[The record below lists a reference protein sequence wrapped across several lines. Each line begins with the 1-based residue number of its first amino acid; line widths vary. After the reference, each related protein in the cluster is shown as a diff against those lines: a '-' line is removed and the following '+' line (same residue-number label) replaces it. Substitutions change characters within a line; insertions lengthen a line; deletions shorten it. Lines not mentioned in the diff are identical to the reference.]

1 MATMRTGFGSG
12 GDRMVWFGNTGYT
25 ITGLTIELSRDRETG
40 DTVELTYEIPEDLA
54 MSSVPEMDSGIDVL
68 SSVTLSKAVIS
79 PGVAGMASVK
89 LTYSKPVVEAEE
101 EEDDDDTDGEDGSGE
116 EDSDDGGNDE
126 EGSWTIG
133 GNKFTTSFDVTV
145 VDQPILTHPKM
156 ASISGGQLEY
166 LKAFM
171 DGARLWE
178 LVPEVDGSG
187 KPKLDS
193 DGLPVMK
200 QLGKLL
206 KTGSKAFDL
215 INKGVTSYKD
225 IMATYTVRQTS
236 RSDKSDID
244 SVGTIGNP
252 PKAPKFKDR
261 TWLQVSSN
269 CSMNDDGKTY
279 TIENTWLLSGLGG
292 WDKDLYGA

>member
-1 MATMRTGFGSG
+1 
-12 GDRMVWFGNTGYT
+12 MVWFGHTGYT
-25 ITGLTIELSRDRETG
+25 ITALTIELSRDRETG
-40 DTVELTYEIPEDLA
+40 DTVELTYEIPEGEALR
-54 MSSVPEMDSGIDVL
+54 SVPEMDSGIDVL
-68 SSVTLSKAVIS
+68 SSVALSKAVIT
-79 PGVAGMASVK
+79 PGVAGVASVK
-89 LTYSKPVVEAEE
+89 LTYTKPKVEEE
-101 EEDDDDTDGEDGSGE
+101 EEDSEGGENGSEEGEGSGEDGEG
-116 EDSDDGGNDE
+116 E
-126 EGSWTIG
+126 EGSSPARTVS
-133 GNKFTTSFDVTV
+133 FTTSFDVTV

-178 LVPEVDGSG
+178 LVPEVDNAG

-206 KTGSKAFDL
+206 NTGSKAFDL
-215 INKGVTSYKD
+215 INKGVTAYKD

-236 RSDKSDID
+236 RTDKSDIS
-244 SVGTIGNP
+244 SVGTINDP
-252 PKAPKFKDR
+252 PKAPKFPNR

>member
-1 MATMRTGFGSG
+1 MATLRTGFGSG
-12 GDRMVWFGNTGYT
+12 GDRLVWFGNTGYI
-25 ITGLTIELSRDRETG
+25 ITALTIELSRDRETG
-40 DTVELTYEIPEDLA
+40 DTVELTYEVPEASA

-68 SSVTLSKAVIS
+68 SSVSLSKAVIT
-79 PGVAGMASVK
+79 PGVAGVASVK
-89 LTYSKPVVEAEE
+89 LTYTKPKVEGEE
-101 EEDDDDTDGEDGSGE
+101 SEEDDDLDGSGE
-116 EDSDDGGNDE
+116 EEEGSDEGGGE
-126 EGSWTIG
+126 EGSWSMG
-133 GNKFTTSFDVTV
+133 GGSFTTSFDVTV

-206 KTGSKAFDL
+206 RTGSKAFDL

-236 RSDKSDID
+236 RSDKSDIE
-244 SVGTIGNP
+244 SVGKINNP
-252 PKAPKFKDR
+252 PKAPKFPNR

-292 WDKDLYGA
+292 WDKDLYGS

>member
-1 MATMRTGFGSG
+1 
-12 GDRMVWFGNTGYT
+12 MVWFGHTGYT
-25 ITGLTIELSRDRETG
+25 ITALTIELSRDRETG
-40 DTVELTYEIPEDLA
+40 DTVELTYEIPEGDALR
-54 MSSVPEMDSGIDVL
+54 SVPEMDSGIDVL
-68 SSVTLSKAVIS
+68 SSVALSKAVIT
-79 PGVAGMASVK
+79 PGVAGVASVK
-89 LTYSKPVVEAEE
+89 LTYTKPKVEEE
-101 EEDDDDTDGEDGSGE
+101 EEDSEGGENGSEEGEGSGEDGEG
-116 EDSDDGGNDE
+116 E
-126 EGSWTIG
+126 EGSSPARAVS
-133 GNKFTTSFDVTV
+133 FTTSFDVTV

-178 LVPEVDGSG
+178 LVPEVDNAG

-206 KTGSKAFDL
+206 NTGSKAFDL
-215 INKGVTSYKD
+215 INKGVTAYKD

-236 RSDKSDID
+236 RTDKSDIS
-244 SVGTIGNP
+244 SVGTINDP
-252 PKAPKFKDR
+252 PKAPKFPNR
-261 TWLQVSSN
+261 SWLQVSSN

>member
-1 MATMRTGFGSG
+1 
-12 GDRMVWFGNTGYT
+12 MVWFGHTGYT
-25 ITGLTIELSRDRETG
+25 ITALTIELSRDRETG
-40 DTVELTYEIPEDLA
+40 DTVELTYEIPEGDALR
-54 MSSVPEMDSGIDVL
+54 SVPEMDSGIDVL
-68 SSVTLSKAVIS
+68 SSVALSKAVIT
-79 PGVAGMASVK
+79 PGVAGVASVK
-89 LTYSKPVVEAEE
+89 LTYTKPKVEE
-101 EEDDDDTDGEDGSGE
+101 EEDDSEGGENGSEEGEGSGEDGEG
-116 EDSDDGGNDE
+116 E
-126 EGSWTIG
+126 EGSSPARTVS
-133 GNKFTTSFDVTV
+133 FTTSFDVTV

-178 LVPEVDGSG
+178 LVPEVDNSG

-206 KTGSKAFDL
+206 NTGSKAFDL
-215 INKGVTSYKD
+215 INKGVTAYKD

-236 RSDKSDID
+236 RTDKSDIS
-244 SVGTIGNP
+244 SVGTINDP
-252 PKAPKFKDR
+252 PKAPKFPNR
-261 TWLQVSSN
+261 SWLQVSSN

>member
-1 MATMRTGFGSG
+1 
-12 GDRMVWFGNTGYT
+12 MVWFGHTGYT
-25 ITGLTIELSRDRETG
+25 ITALTIELSRDRETG
-40 DTVELTYEIPEDLA
+40 DTVELTYEIPEGDALR
-54 MSSVPEMDSGIDVL
+54 SVPEMDSGIDVL
-68 SSVTLSKAVIS
+68 SSVALSKAVIT
-79 PGVAGMASVK
+79 PGVAGVASVK
-89 LTYSKPVVEAEE
+89 LTYTKPKVEEE
-101 EEDDDDTDGEDGSGE
+101 EEDSEGGENGSEEGEGSGE
-116 EDSDDGGNDE
+116 GGEGE
-126 EGSWTIG
+126 EGSSPARTVS
-133 GNKFTTSFDVTV
+133 FTTSFDVTV

-178 LVPEVDGSG
+178 LVPEVDNAG

-206 KTGSKAFDL
+206 NTGSKAFDL
-215 INKGVTSYKD
+215 INKGVTAYKD

-236 RSDKSDID
+236 RTDKSDIS
-244 SVGTIGNP
+244 SVGTINDP
-252 PKAPKFKDR
+252 PKAPKFPNR
-261 TWLQVSSN
+261 SWLQVSSN

>member
-1 MATMRTGFGSG
+1 
-12 GDRMVWFGNTGYT
+12 
-25 ITGLTIELSRDRETG
+25 
-40 DTVELTYEIPEDLA
+40 
-54 MSSVPEMDSGIDVL
+54 
-68 SSVTLSKAVIS
+68 
-79 PGVAGMASVK
+79 
-89 LTYSKPVVEAEE
+89 
-101 EEDDDDTDGEDGSGE
+101 
-116 EDSDDGGNDE
+116 
-126 EGSWTIG
+126 
-133 GNKFTTSFDVTV
+133 
-145 VDQPILTHPKM
+145 M

-178 LVPEVDGSG
+178 LVPEVDNAG

-206 KTGSKAFDL
+206 NTGSKAFDL
-215 INKGVTSYKD
+215 INKGVTAYKD

-236 RSDKSDID
+236 RTDKSDIS
-244 SVGTIGNP
+244 SVGTINDP
-252 PKAPKFKDR
+252 PKAPKFPNR
-261 TWLQVSSN
+261 SWLQVSSN

>member
-1 MATMRTGFGSG
+1 
-12 GDRMVWFGNTGYT
+12 MVWFGNTGYT
-25 ITGLTIELSRDRETG
+25 ITALTIELSRDRETG
-40 DTVELTYEIPEDLA
+40 DTVELTYEVPEEVA

-68 SSVTLSKAVIS
+68 DSVALSKAVVT
-79 PGVAGMASVK
+79 PGVAGVASVK
-89 LTYSKPVVEAEE
+89 LTYSKPTVEDEE
-101 EEDDDDTDGEDGSGE
+101 ESGSDSGNGSDEGLSGSDDGEGEDGSW
-116 EDSDDGGNDE
+116 SL
-126 EGSWTIG
+126 G

-178 LVPEVDGSG
+178 LVPEVDGAG

-225 IMATYTVRQTS
+225 IMATYTVRMTA
-236 RSDKSDID
+236 RSDKSDIN
-244 SVGTIGNP
+244 SVGKINNP
-252 PKAPKFKDR
+252 PKAPKFPNR

-292 WDKDLYGA
+292 WDKDLYGS

>member
-68 SSVTLSKAVIS
+68 ASVTLSKAVIT

-89 LTYSKPVVEAEE
+89 LTYSKPVVEKEE
-101 EEDDDDTDGEDGSGE
+101 EEDDDMDGEDGSGE

-156 ASISGGQLEY
+156 ASISGG
-166 LKAFM
+166 
-171 DGARLWE
+171 
-178 LVPEVDGSG
+178 
-187 KPKLDS
+187 
-193 DGLPVMK
+193 
-200 QLGKLL
+200 
-206 KTGSKAFDL
+206 
-215 INKGVTSYKD
+215 
-225 IMATYTVRQTS
+225 
-236 RSDKSDID
+236 
-244 SVGTIGNP
+244 
-252 PKAPKFKDR
+252 
-261 TWLQVSSN
+261 
-269 CSMNDDGKTY
+269 
-279 TIENTWLLSGLGG
+279 
-292 WDKDLYGA
+292 

>member
-1 MATMRTGFGSG
+1 
-12 GDRMVWFGNTGYT
+12 MVWFGHTGYT
-25 ITGLTIELSRDRETG
+25 ITALTIELSRDRETG
-40 DTVELTYEIPEDLA
+40 DTVELTYEIPEGDALR
-54 MSSVPEMDSGIDVL
+54 SVPEMDSGIDVL
-68 SSVTLSKAVIS
+68 SSVALSKAVIT
-79 PGVAGMASVK
+79 PGVAGVASVK
-89 LTYSKPVVEAEE
+89 LTYTKPKVEEE
-101 EEDDDDTDGEDGSGE
+101 EEDSEGGENGSEEGEGSGEDGEG
-116 EDSDDGGNDE
+116 E
-126 EGSWTIG
+126 EGSSPARTVS
-133 GNKFTTSFDVTV
+133 FTTSFDVTV

-178 LVPEVDGSG
+178 LVPEVDNAG

-206 KTGSKAFDL
+206 NTGSKAFDL
-215 INKGVTSYKD
+215 INKGVTAYKD

-236 RSDKSDID
+236 RTDKSDIS
-244 SVGTIGNP
+244 SVGTINDP
-252 PKAPKFKDR
+252 PKAPKFPNR

-292 WDKDLYGA
+292 WDKDLYGS

>member
-1 MATMRTGFGSG
+1 MATLHTGFGRN

-40 DTVELTYEIPEDLA
+40 DTVELTYEVPEDVA
-54 MSSVPEMDSGIDVL
+54 MSSIPEMDSSIDVL
-68 SSVTLSKAVIS
+68 SSVALSKAVVT

-89 LTYSKPVVEAEE
+89 LTYSKPVVEEE
-101 EEDDDDTDGEDGSGE
+101 EEDDDDNTGG
-116 EDSDDGGNDE
+116 SDDGMSGSDEEDNEE
-126 EGSWTIG
+126 EGSWTLG
-133 GNKFTTSFDVTV
+133 GNKFATSFDVTV

-215 INKGVTSYKD
+215 INKGVTAYKD
-225 IMATYTVRQTS
+225 IMATYTVRMTS
-236 RSDKSDID
+236 RTDKSDIS
-244 SVGTIGNP
+244 SVGKINNP
-252 PKAPKFKDR
+252 PKAPKFPNR

-292 WDKDLYGA
+292 WDKDLYGS

>member
-1 MATMRTGFGSG
+1 MATLHTGFGRN

-40 DTVELTYEIPEDLA
+40 DTVELTYEVPEDIA
-54 MSSVPEMDSGIDVL
+54 MSSIPEMDSSVDVL
-68 SSVTLSKAVIS
+68 SSVALSKAVVT

-89 LTYSKPVVEAEE
+89 LTYSKPVVEDE
-101 EEDDDDTDGEDGSGE
+101 EEDDDDNTGG
-116 EDSDDGGNDE
+116 SDDGMSGSDEEDNEE
-126 EGSWTIG
+126 EGSWTLG

-215 INKGVTSYKD
+215 INKGVTAYKD
-225 IMATYTVRQTS
+225 IMATYTVRMTS
-236 RSDKSDID
+236 RTDKSDIS
-244 SVGTIGNP
+244 SVGKINNP
-252 PKAPKFKDR
+252 PKAPKFPNR

-292 WDKDLYGA
+292 WDKDLYGS

>member
-1 MATMRTGFGSG
+1 
-12 GDRMVWFGNTGYT
+12 MVWFGHTGYT
-25 ITGLTIELSRDRETG
+25 ITALTIELSRDRETG
-40 DTVELTYEIPEDLA
+40 DTVELTYEIPEGDALR
-54 MSSVPEMDSGIDVL
+54 SVPEMDSGIDVL
-68 SSVTLSKAVIS
+68 SSVALSKAVIT
-79 PGVAGMASVK
+79 PGVAGVASVK
-89 LTYSKPVVEAEE
+89 LTYTKPKVEEE
-101 EEDDDDTDGEDGSGE
+101 EEDSEGGENDSEEGEGSGEDGEG
-116 EDSDDGGNDE
+116 E
-126 EGSWTIG
+126 EGSSPARTVS
-133 GNKFTTSFDVTV
+133 FTTSFDVTV

-178 LVPEVDGSG
+178 LVPEVDNSG

-206 KTGSKAFDL
+206 NTGSKAFDL
-215 INKGVTSYKD
+215 INKGVTAYKD

-236 RSDKSDID
+236 RTDKSDIS
-244 SVGTIGNP
+244 SVGTINDP
-252 PKAPKFKDR
+252 PKAPKFPNR
-261 TWLQVSSN
+261 SWLQVSSN

>member
-1 MATMRTGFGSG
+1 
-12 GDRMVWFGNTGYT
+12 MVWFGNTGYT
-25 ITGLTIELSRDRETG
+25 ITALTIELSRDRETG
-40 DTVELTYEIPEDLA
+40 DTVELTYEVPEDVA

-68 SSVTLSKAVIS
+68 SSVALSKAVIT
-79 PGVAGMASVK
+79 PGVAGVASVK
-89 LTYSKPVVEAEE
+89 LTYTKPKVEEEE
-101 EEDDDDTDGEDGSGE
+101 EEDDNTDNPEDEDNPGGDDNGGDDD
-116 EDSDDGGNDE
+116 DSSNRAV
-126 EGSWTIG
+126 S
-133 GNKFTTSFDVTV
+133 FTTSFDVTV

-156 ASISGGQLEY
+156 AGISGGQLEY

-171 DGARLWE
+171 YGARLWE
-178 LVPEVDGSG
+178 LVPEVDNAG

-206 KTGSKAFDL
+206 NTGNKAFDL
-215 INKGVTSYKD
+215 INKGVTAYKD

-236 RSDKSDID
+236 RTDKSNID
-244 SVGTIGNP
+244 SVGTINDP
-252 PKAPKFKDR
+252 PKAPKFPNR

-292 WDKDLYGA
+292 WDEDLYGA

>member
-1 MATMRTGFGSG
+1 
-12 GDRMVWFGNTGYT
+12 MVWFGHTGYT
-25 ITGLTIELSRDRETG
+25 ITALTIELSRDRETG
-40 DTVELTYEIPEDLA
+40 DTVELTYEIPEGDALR
-54 MSSVPEMDSGIDVL
+54 SVPEMDSGIDVL
-68 SSVTLSKAVIS
+68 SSVALSKAVIT
-79 PGVAGMASVK
+79 PGVAGVASVK
-89 LTYSKPVVEAEE
+89 LTYTKPKVEE
-101 EEDDDDTDGEDGSGE
+101 EEEGSEGGENGSEEGEGSGE
-116 EDSDDGGNDE
+116 GGEGE
-126 EGSWTIG
+126 EGSSPARTVS
-133 GNKFTTSFDVTV
+133 FTTSFDVTV

-178 LVPEVDGSG
+178 LVPEVDNAG

-206 KTGSKAFDL
+206 NTGSKAFDL
-215 INKGVTSYKD
+215 INKGVTAYKD

-236 RSDKSDID
+236 RTDKSDIS
-244 SVGTIGNP
+244 SVGTINDP
-252 PKAPKFKDR
+252 PKAPKFPNR

>member
-1 MATMRTGFGSG
+1 
-12 GDRMVWFGNTGYT
+12 MVWFGHTGYT
-25 ITGLTIELSRDRETG
+25 ITALTIELSRDRETG
-40 DTVELTYEIPEDLA
+40 DTVELTYEIPEGDALR
-54 MSSVPEMDSGIDVL
+54 SVPEMDSGIDVL
-68 SSVTLSKAVIS
+68 SSVALSKAVIT
-79 PGVAGMASVK
+79 PGVAGVASVK
-89 LTYSKPVVEAEE
+89 LTYTKPKVE
-101 EEDDDDTDGEDGSGE
+101 EEDEDSEGGENGSEEGEGSGEDGEGEDGS
-116 EDSDDGGNDE
+116 SPARTV
-126 EGSWTIG
+126 S
-133 GNKFTTSFDVTV
+133 FTTSFDVTV

-178 LVPEVDGSG
+178 LVPEVDNAG

-206 KTGSKAFDL
+206 NTGSKAFDL
-215 INKGVTSYKD
+215 INKGVTAYKD

-236 RSDKSDID
+236 RTDKSDIS
-244 SVGTIGNP
+244 SVGTINDP
-252 PKAPKFKDR
+252 PKAPKFPNR
-261 TWLQVSSN
+261 SWLQVSSN

>member
-1 MATMRTGFGSG
+1 
-12 GDRMVWFGNTGYT
+12 MVWFGHTGYT
-25 ITGLTIELSRDRETG
+25 ITALTIELSRDRETG
-40 DTVELTYEIPEDLA
+40 DTVELTYEIPEGDALR
-54 MSSVPEMDSGIDVL
+54 SVPEMDSGIDVL
-68 SSVTLSKAVIS
+68 SSVALSKAVIT
-79 PGVAGMASVK
+79 PGVAGVASVK
-89 LTYSKPVVEAEE
+89 LTYTKPKVEEE
-101 EEDDDDTDGEDGSGE
+101 EEDSEGGENSSEEGEGSGE
-116 EDSDDGGNDE
+116 GGEGE
-126 EGSWTIG
+126 EGSSPARTVS
-133 GNKFTTSFDVTV
+133 FTTSFDVTV

-178 LVPEVDGSG
+178 LVPEVDNAG

-206 KTGSKAFDL
+206 NTGSKAFDL
-215 INKGVTSYKD
+215 INKGVTAYKD

-236 RSDKSDID
+236 RTDKSDIS
-244 SVGTIGNP
+244 SVGTINDP
-252 PKAPKFKDR
+252 PKAPKFPNR
-261 TWLQVSSN
+261 SWLQVSSN

>member
-1 MATMRTGFGSG
+1 MATLHTGFGRN

-40 DTVELTYEIPEDLA
+40 DTVELTYEVPEDVA
-54 MSSVPEMDSGIDVL
+54 MSSIPEMDSSIDVL
-68 SSVTLSKAVIS
+68 SSVALSKAVMT

-89 LTYSKPVVEAEE
+89 LTYSKPVVEEE
-101 EEDDDDTDGEDGSGE
+101 EEDDDDNTGG
-116 EDSDDGGNDE
+116 SDDGMSGSDEEDNEE
-126 EGSWTIG
+126 EGSWTLG

-215 INKGVTSYKD
+215 INKGVTAYKD
-225 IMATYTVRQTS
+225 IMATYTVRMTS
-236 RSDKSDID
+236 RTDKSDIS
-244 SVGTIGNP
+244 SVGKINNP
-252 PKAPKFKDR
+252 PKAPKFPNR

-292 WDKDLYGA
+292 WDKDLYGS

>member
-1 MATMRTGFGSG
+1 
-12 GDRMVWFGNTGYT
+12 MVWFGNTGYT
-25 ITGLTIELSRDRETG
+25 ITGLTIELSRDRDTG
-40 DTVELTYEIPEDLA
+40 DTVELTYEIPEGDALR
-54 MSSVPEMDSGIDVL
+54 SVPEMDSGIDVL
-68 SSVTLSKAVIS
+68 STVSLSKAVIT
-79 PGVAGMASVK
+79 PGIAGMASVK
-89 LTYSKPVVEAEE
+89 LTYSKPKVEGEE
-101 EEDDDDTDGEDGSGE
+101 SEEDGSSEESE
-116 EDSDDGGNDE
+116 EDLSGSDGGGGED
-126 EGSWTIG
+126 GSWTIG
-133 GNKFTTSFDVTV
+133 GNSFTTSFDVTV

-236 RSDKSDID
+236 RTDKSDID
-244 SVGTIGNP
+244 SVGKSTP
-252 PKAPKFKDR
+252 HPR
-261 TWLQVSSN
+261 HRSSRIAH
-269 CSMNDDGKTY
+269 GY
-279 TIENTWLLSGLGG
+279 RYLPI
-292 WDKDLYGA
+292 AR

>member
-1 MATMRTGFGSG
+1 
-12 GDRMVWFGNTGYT
+12 MVWFGHTGYT
-25 ITGLTIELSRDRETG
+25 ITALTIELSRDRETG
-40 DTVELTYEIPEDLA
+40 DTVELTYEIPEGDALR
-54 MSSVPEMDSGIDVL
+54 SVPEMDSGIDVL
-68 SSVTLSKAVIS
+68 SSVALSKAVIT
-79 PGVAGMASVK
+79 PGVAGVASVK
-89 LTYSKPVVEAEE
+89 LTYTKPKVEDEE
-101 EEDDDDTDGEDGSGE
+101 EEGSGGGENGSEEGEGSGE
-116 EDSDDGGNDE
+116 GGEGE
-126 EGSWTIG
+126 EGSSPARTVS
-133 GNKFTTSFDVTV
+133 FTTSFDVTV

-178 LVPEVDGSG
+178 LVPEVDNAG

-206 KTGSKAFDL
+206 NTGSKAFDR
-215 INKGVTSYKD
+215 INKGVTAYKD

-236 RSDKSDID
+236 RTDKSDIS
-244 SVGTIGNP
+244 SVGTINDP
-252 PKAPKFKDR
+252 PKAPKFPNR
-261 TWLQVSSN
+261 SWLQVSSN

>member
-1 MATMRTGFGSG
+1 
-12 GDRMVWFGNTGYT
+12 MVWFGHTGYT
-25 ITGLTIELSRDRETG
+25 ITALTIELSRDRETG
-40 DTVELTYEIPEDLA
+40 DTVELTYEIPEGDALR
-54 MSSVPEMDSGIDVL
+54 SVPEMDSGIDVL
-68 SSVTLSKAVIS
+68 SSVALSKAVIT
-79 PGVAGMASVK
+79 PGVAGVASVK
-89 LTYSKPVVEAEE
+89 LTYTKPKVEEE
-101 EEDDDDTDGEDGSGE
+101 EEDSEGGENGSEEGEGSGEDGEG
-116 EDSDDGGNDE
+116 E
-126 EGSWTIG
+126 EGSSPARTVS
-133 GNKFTTSFDVTV
+133 FTTSFDVTV

-178 LVPEVDGSG
+178 LVPEVDNAG

-206 KTGSKAFDL
+206 NMGSKAFDL
-215 INKGVTSYKD
+215 INKGVTAYKD

-236 RSDKSDID
+236 RTDKSDIS
-244 SVGTIGNP
+244 SVGTINDP
-252 PKAPKFKDR
+252 PKAPKFPNR
-261 TWLQVSSN
+261 SWLQVSSN

>member
-1 MATMRTGFGSG
+1 
-12 GDRMVWFGNTGYT
+12 MVWYGHTGYT
-25 ITGLTIELSRDRETG
+25 ITALTIELSRDRETG
-40 DTVELTYEIPEDLA
+40 DTVELTYEIPEGEALR
-54 MSSVPEMDSGIDVL
+54 SVPEMDSGIDVL
-68 SSVTLSKAVIS
+68 SSVALSKAVIT
-79 PGVAGMASVK
+79 PGVAGVASVK
-89 LTYSKPVVEAEE
+89 LTYTKPKVEEE
-101 EEDDDDTDGEDGSGE
+101 EEDSEGGENDSEEGEGSGEDGEG
-116 EDSDDGGNDE
+116 E
-126 EGSWTIG
+126 EGSSPARTVS
-133 GNKFTTSFDVTV
+133 FTTSFDVTV

-178 LVPEVDGSG
+178 LVPEVDNAG

-206 KTGSKAFDL
+206 NTGSKAFDL
-215 INKGVTSYKD
+215 INKGVTAYKD

-236 RSDKSDID
+236 RTDKSDIS
-244 SVGTIGNP
+244 SVGTINDP
-252 PKAPKFKDR
+252 PKAPKFPNR

>member
-1 MATMRTGFGSG
+1 
-12 GDRMVWFGNTGYT
+12 MVWFGHTGYT
-25 ITGLTIELSRDRETG
+25 ITALTIELSRDRETG
-40 DTVELTYEIPEDLA
+40 DTVELTYEIPEGDALR
-54 MSSVPEMDSGIDVL
+54 SVPEMDSGIDVL
-68 SSVTLSKAVIS
+68 SSVALSKAVIT
-79 PGVAGMASVK
+79 PGVAGVASVK
-89 LTYSKPVVEAEE
+89 LTYTKPKVEE
-101 EEDDDDTDGEDGSGE
+101 EEDDSEGGKNGSEEGEGSGEDGEG
-116 EDSDDGGNDE
+116 E
-126 EGSWTIG
+126 EGSSPARTVS
-133 GNKFTTSFDVTV
+133 FTTSFDVTV

-178 LVPEVDGSG
+178 LVPEVDNAG

-206 KTGSKAFDL
+206 NTGSKAFDL
-215 INKGVTSYKD
+215 INKGVTAYKD

-236 RSDKSDID
+236 RTDKSDIS
-244 SVGTIGNP
+244 SVGTINDP
-252 PKAPKFKDR
+252 PKAPKFPNR
-261 TWLQVSSN
+261 SWLQVSSN

>member
-1 MATMRTGFGSG
+1 
-12 GDRMVWFGNTGYT
+12 MVWFGHTGYT
-25 ITGLTIELSRDRETG
+25 ITALTIELSRDRETG
-40 DTVELTYEIPEDLA
+40 DTVELTYEIPEGDALR
-54 MSSVPEMDSGIDVL
+54 SVPEMDSGIDVL
-68 SSVTLSKAVIS
+68 SSVALSKAVIT
-79 PGVAGMASVK
+79 PGVAGVASVK
-89 LTYSKPVVEAEE
+89 LTYTKPKVEEE
-101 EEDDDDTDGEDGSGE
+101 EEDSEGGENGSEEGEGSGEDGEGE
-116 EDSDDGGNDE
+116 EGASPARTV
-126 EGSWTIG
+126 S
-133 GNKFTTSFDVTV
+133 FTTSFDVTV

-178 LVPEVDGSG
+178 LVPEVDNAG

-206 KTGSKAFDL
+206 NTGSKAFDL
-215 INKGVTSYKD
+215 INKGVTAYKD

-236 RSDKSDID
+236 RTDKSDIS
-244 SVGTIGNP
+244 SVGTINDP
-252 PKAPKFKDR
+252 PKAPKFPNR
-261 TWLQVSSN
+261 SWLQVSSN

>member
-1 MATMRTGFGSG
+1 
-12 GDRMVWFGNTGYT
+12 MVWFGHTGYT
-25 ITGLTIELSRDRETG
+25 ITALTIELSRDRETG
-40 DTVELTYEIPEDLA
+40 DTVELTYEIPEGEALR
-54 MSSVPEMDSGIDVL
+54 SVPEMDSGIDVL
-68 SSVTLSKAVIS
+68 SSVALSKAVIT
-79 PGVAGMASVK
+79 PGVAGVASVK
-89 LTYSKPVVEAEE
+89 LTYTKPKVEDEE
-101 EEDDDDTDGEDGSGE
+101 EEGSGGGENGSEEGEGSGEDGEG
-116 EDSDDGGNDE
+116 E
-126 EGSWTIG
+126 EGSSPARTVS
-133 GNKFTTSFDVTV
+133 FTTSFDVTV

-178 LVPEVDGSG
+178 LVPEVDNAG

-206 KTGSKAFDL
+206 NTGSKAFDL
-215 INKGVTSYKD
+215 INKGVTAYKD

-236 RSDKSDID
+236 RTDKSDIS
-244 SVGTIGNP
+244 SVGTINDP
-252 PKAPKFKDR
+252 PKAPKFPNR
-261 TWLQVSSN
+261 SWLQVSSN

>member
-1 MATMRTGFGSG
+1 
-12 GDRMVWFGNTGYT
+12 MVWFGHTGYT
-25 ITGLTIELSRDRETG
+25 ITALTIELSRDRETG
-40 DTVELTYEIPEDLA
+40 DTVELTYEIPEGDALR
-54 MSSVPEMDSGIDVL
+54 SVPEMDSGIDVL
-68 SSVTLSKAVIS
+68 SSVALSKAVIT
-79 PGVAGMASVK
+79 PGVAGVASVK
-89 LTYSKPVVEAEE
+89 LTYTKPKVEEE
-101 EEDDDDTDGEDGSGE
+101 EEDSVGGENGSEEGEGSGEDGEG
-116 EDSDDGGNDE
+116 E
-126 EGSWTIG
+126 EGSSPARTVS
-133 GNKFTTSFDVTV
+133 FTTSFDVTV

-156 ASISGGQLEY
+156 SSISGGQLEY

-178 LVPEVDGSG
+178 LVPEVDNSG

-206 KTGSKAFDL
+206 NTGSKAFDL
-215 INKGVTSYKD
+215 INKGVTAYKD

-236 RSDKSDID
+236 RTDKSDIS
-244 SVGTIGNP
+244 SVGTINEP
-252 PKAPKFKDR
+252 PKAPKFPNR
-261 TWLQVSSN
+261 SWLQVSSN

>member
-1 MATMRTGFGSG
+1 
-12 GDRMVWFGNTGYT
+12 MVWFGHTGYT
-25 ITGLTIELSRDRETG
+25 ITALTIELSRDRETG
-40 DTVELTYEIPEDLA
+40 DTVELTYEIPEGDALR
-54 MSSVPEMDSGIDVL
+54 SVPEMDSGIDVL
-68 SSVTLSKAVIS
+68 SSVALSKAVIT
-79 PGVAGMASVK
+79 PGVAGVASVK
-89 LTYSKPVVEAEE
+89 LTYTKPKVE
-101 EEDDDDTDGEDGSGE
+101 EEDEDSEGGENGSEEGEGSGEDGEG
-116 EDSDDGGNDE
+116 E
-126 EGSWTIG
+126 EGSSPARTVS
-133 GNKFTTSFDVTV
+133 FTTSFDVTV

-178 LVPEVDGSG
+178 LVPEVDNSG

-206 KTGSKAFDL
+206 NTGSKAFDL
-215 INKGVTSYKD
+215 INKGVTAYKD

-236 RSDKSDID
+236 RTDKSDIS
-244 SVGTIGNP
+244 SVGTINDP
-252 PKAPKFKDR
+252 PKAPKFPNR
-261 TWLQVSSN
+261 SWLQVSSN

>member
-1 MATMRTGFGSG
+1 MATLHTGFGRN

-40 DTVELTYEIPEDLA
+40 DTVELTYEVPEDVA
-54 MSSVPEMDSGIDVL
+54 MSSIPEMDSSVDVL
-68 SSVTLSKAVIS
+68 SSVALSKAVVT

-89 LTYSKPVVEAEE
+89 LTYSKPVVEEE
-101 EEDDDDTDGEDGSGE
+101 EEDEDDNTGG
-116 EDSDDGGNDE
+116 SDDGMSGSDEEDNEE
-126 EGSWTIG
+126 EGSWTLG

-215 INKGVTSYKD
+215 INKGVTAYKD
-225 IMATYTVRQTS
+225 IMATYTVRMTS
-236 RSDKSDID
+236 RTDKSDIS
-244 SVGTIGNP
+244 SVGKINNP
-252 PKAPKFKDR
+252 PKAPKFPNR

-292 WDKDLYGA
+292 WDKDLYGS

>member
-1 MATMRTGFGSG
+1 
-12 GDRMVWFGNTGYT
+12 MVWFGHTGYT
-25 ITGLTIELSRDRETG
+25 ITALTIELSRDRETG
-40 DTVELTYEIPEDLA
+40 DTVELTYEIPEGDALR
-54 MSSVPEMDSGIDVL
+54 SVPEMDSGIDVL
-68 SSVTLSKAVIS
+68 SSVALSKAVIT
-79 PGVAGMASVK
+79 PGVAGVASVK
-89 LTYSKPVVEAEE
+89 LTYTKPKV
-101 EEDDDDTDGEDGSGE
+101 EEDEEDSEGGENDSEEGEGSGEDGEG
-116 EDSDDGGNDE
+116 E
-126 EGSWTIG
+126 EGSSPARTVS
-133 GNKFTTSFDVTV
+133 FTTSFDVTV

-178 LVPEVDGSG
+178 LVPEVDNAG

-206 KTGSKAFDL
+206 NTSSKAFDL
-215 INKGVTSYKD
+215 INKGVTAYKD

-236 RSDKSDID
+236 RTDKSDIS
-244 SVGTIGNP
+244 SVGTINDP
-252 PKAPKFKDR
+252 PKAPKFPNR

>member
-1 MATMRTGFGSG
+1 
-12 GDRMVWFGNTGYT
+12 MVWFGHTGYT
-25 ITGLTIELSRDRETG
+25 ITALTIELSRDRETG
-40 DTVELTYEIPEDLA
+40 DTVELTYEIPEGDALR
-54 MSSVPEMDSGIDVL
+54 SVPEMDSGIDVL
-68 SSVTLSKAVIS
+68 SSVALSKAVIT
-79 PGVAGMASVK
+79 PGVAGVASVK
-89 LTYSKPVVEAEE
+89 LTYTKPKVEEE
-101 EEDDDDTDGEDGSGE
+101 EEDSEGGENDSEEGEGSGEDGEG
-116 EDSDDGGNDE
+116 E
-126 EGSWTIG
+126 EGSSPARTVS
-133 GNKFTTSFDVTV
+133 FTTSFDVTV

-178 LVPEVDGSG
+178 LVPEVDNAG

-206 KTGSKAFDL
+206 NTGSKAFDL
-215 INKGVTSYKD
+215 INKGVTAYKD

-236 RSDKSDID
+236 RSDKSDIS
-244 SVGTIGNP
+244 SVGTINDP
-252 PKAPKFKDR
+252 PKAPKFPNR
-261 TWLQVSSN
+261 SWLQVSSN

>member
-1 MATMRTGFGSG
+1 
-12 GDRMVWFGNTGYT
+12 MVWFGHTGYT
-25 ITGLTIELSRDRETG
+25 ITALTIELSRDRETG
-40 DTVELTYEIPEDLA
+40 DTVELTYEIPEGDALR
-54 MSSVPEMDSGIDVL
+54 SVPEMDSGIDVL
-68 SSVTLSKAVIS
+68 SSVALSKAVIT
-79 PGVAGMASVK
+79 PGVAGVASVK
-89 LTYSKPVVEAEE
+89 LTYTKPKVEE
-101 EEDDDDTDGEDGSGE
+101 EEEGSEGGENGSEEGEGSGEDGEG
-116 EDSDDGGNDE
+116 E
-126 EGSWTIG
+126 EGSSPARTVS
-133 GNKFTTSFDVTV
+133 FTTSFDVTV

-178 LVPEVDGSG
+178 LVPEVDNAG

-206 KTGSKAFDL
+206 NTGSKAFDL
-215 INKGVTSYKD
+215 INKGVTAYKD

-236 RSDKSDID
+236 RTDKSDIS
-244 SVGTIGNP
+244 SVGTINDP
-252 PKAPKFKDR
+252 PKAPKFPNR
-261 TWLQVSSN
+261 SWLQVSSN

>member
-1 MATMRTGFGSG
+1 
-12 GDRMVWFGNTGYT
+12 MVWFGHTGYT
-25 ITGLTIELSRDRETG
+25 ITALTIELSRDRETG
-40 DTVELTYEIPEDLA
+40 DTVELTYEIPEGDALR
-54 MSSVPEMDSGIDVL
+54 SVPEMDSGIDVL
-68 SSVTLSKAVIS
+68 SSVALSKAVIT
-79 PGVAGMASVK
+79 PGVAGAASVK
-89 LTYSKPVVEAEE
+89 LTYTKPKVEEE
-101 EEDDDDTDGEDGSGE
+101 EEDSEGGENGSEEGEGSGEDGEG
-116 EDSDDGGNDE
+116 E
-126 EGSWTIG
+126 EGSSPARTVS
-133 GNKFTTSFDVTV
+133 FTTSFDVTV

-178 LVPEVDGSG
+178 LVPEVDNAG

-206 KTGSKAFDL
+206 NTGSKAFDL
-215 INKGVTSYKD
+215 INKGVTAYKD

-236 RSDKSDID
+236 RTDKSDIS
-244 SVGTIGNP
+244 SVGTINDP
-252 PKAPKFKDR
+252 PKAPKFPNR
-261 TWLQVSSN
+261 SWLQVSSN

>member
-1 MATMRTGFGSG
+1 
-12 GDRMVWFGNTGYT
+12 MVWFGHTGYT
-25 ITGLTIELSRDRETG
+25 ITALTIELSRDRETG
-40 DTVELTYEIPEDLA
+40 DTVELTYEIPEGDALR
-54 MSSVPEMDSGIDVL
+54 SVPEMDSGIDVL
-68 SSVTLSKAVIS
+68 SSVALSKAVIT
-79 PGVAGMASVK
+79 PGVAGVASVK
-89 LTYSKPVVEAEE
+89 LTYTKPKVEEE
-101 EEDDDDTDGEDGSGE
+101 EEDSEGGENGSEEGEGSGEDGEG
-116 EDSDDGGNDE
+116 E
-126 EGSWTIG
+126 EGSSPARTVS
-133 GNKFTTSFDVTV
+133 FTTSFDVTV

-178 LVPEVDGSG
+178 LVPEVDNSG

-206 KTGSKAFDL
+206 NTGSKAFDL
-215 INKGVTSYKD
+215 INKGVTAYKD

-236 RSDKSDID
+236 RTDKSDIS
-244 SVGTIGNP
+244 SVGTINDP
-252 PKAPKFKDR
+252 PKAPKFPNR
-261 TWLQVSSN
+261 SWLQVSSN

>member
-1 MATMRTGFGSG
+1 
-12 GDRMVWFGNTGYT
+12 MVWFGHTGYT
-25 ITGLTIELSRDRETG
+25 ITALTIELSRDRETG
-40 DTVELTYEIPEDLA
+40 DTVELTYEIPEGDALR
-54 MSSVPEMDSGIDVL
+54 SVPEMDSSIDVL
-68 SSVTLSKAVIS
+68 SSVALSKAVIT
-79 PGVAGMASVK
+79 PGVAGVASVK
-89 LTYSKPVVEAEE
+89 LTYTKPKVEEE
-101 EEDDDDTDGEDGSGE
+101 EEDSEGGENDSEEGEGSGEDGEG
-116 EDSDDGGNDE
+116 E
-126 EGSWTIG
+126 EGSSPARTVS
-133 GNKFTTSFDVTV
+133 FTTSFDVTV

-178 LVPEVDGSG
+178 LVPEVDNAG

-206 KTGSKAFDL
+206 NTGSKAFDL
-215 INKGVTSYKD
+215 INKGVTAYKD

-236 RSDKSDID
+236 RTDKSDIS
-244 SVGTIGNP
+244 SVGTINDP
-252 PKAPKFKDR
+252 PKAPKFPNR
-261 TWLQVSSN
+261 SWLQVSSN

>member
-1 MATMRTGFGSG
+1 MATLHTGFGRN

-40 DTVELTYEIPEDLA
+40 DTVELTYEVPEDVA
-54 MSSVPEMDSGIDVL
+54 MSSIPEMDSSIDVL
-68 SSVTLSKAVIS
+68 SSVALSKAVVT

-89 LTYSKPVVEAEE
+89 LTYSKPVVEEE
-101 EEDDDDTDGEDGSGE
+101 EEADDDNTGG
-116 EDSDDGGNDE
+116 SDDGMSGSDEEDNEE
-126 EGSWTIG
+126 EGSWTLG

-215 INKGVTSYKD
+215 INKGVTAYKD
-225 IMATYTVRQTS
+225 IMATYTVRMTS
-236 RSDKSDID
+236 RTDKSDIS
-244 SVGTIGNP
+244 SVGKINNP
-252 PKAPKFKDR
+252 PKAPKFPNR

-292 WDKDLYGA
+292 WDKDLYGS

>member
-1 MATMRTGFGSG
+1 
-12 GDRMVWFGNTGYT
+12 MVWFGHTGYT
-25 ITGLTIELSRDRETG
+25 ITALTIELSRDRETG
-40 DTVELTYEIPEDLA
+40 DTVELTYEIPEGDALR
-54 MSSVPEMDSGIDVL
+54 SVPEMDSGIDVL
-68 SSVTLSKAVIS
+68 SSVALSKAVIT

-89 LTYSKPVVEAEE
+89 LTYTKPKVEEE
-101 EEDDDDTDGEDGSGE
+101 EEDSEGGENGSEEGEGSGEDGEG
-116 EDSDDGGNDE
+116 E
-126 EGSWTIG
+126 EGSSPARTVS
-133 GNKFTTSFDVTV
+133 FTTSFDVTV

-178 LVPEVDGSG
+178 LVPEVDNAG

-206 KTGSKAFDL
+206 NTGSKAFDL
-215 INKGVTSYKD
+215 INKGVTAYKD

-236 RSDKSDID
+236 RTDKSDIS
-244 SVGTIGNP
+244 SVGTINDP
-252 PKAPKFKDR
+252 PKAPKFPNR

>member
-1 MATMRTGFGSG
+1 
-12 GDRMVWFGNTGYT
+12 MVWFGHTGYT
-25 ITGLTIELSRDRETG
+25 ITALTIELSRDRETG
-40 DTVELTYEIPEDLA
+40 DTVELTYEIPEGDALR
-54 MSSVPEMDSGIDVL
+54 SVPEMDSGIDVL
-68 SSVTLSKAVIS
+68 SSVALSKAVIT
-79 PGVAGMASVK
+79 PGVAGVASVK
-89 LTYSKPVVEAEE
+89 LTYTKPKVEEE
-101 EEDDDDTDGEDGSGE
+101 EEDSEGGENDSEEGEGSGEDGEGEDGS
-116 EDSDDGGNDE
+116 SPARTV
-126 EGSWTIG
+126 S
-133 GNKFTTSFDVTV
+133 FTTSFDVTV

-178 LVPEVDGSG
+178 LVPEVDNAG

-206 KTGSKAFDL
+206 NTGSKAFDL
-215 INKGVTSYKD
+215 INKGVTAYKD

-236 RSDKSDID
+236 RTDKSDIS
-244 SVGTIGNP
+244 SVGTINDP
-252 PKAPKFKDR
+252 PKAPKFPNR
-261 TWLQVSSN
+261 SWLQVSSN

>member
-1 MATMRTGFGSG
+1 
-12 GDRMVWFGNTGYT
+12 MVWFGHTGYT
-25 ITGLTIELSRDRETG
+25 ITALTIELSRDRETG
-40 DTVELTYEIPEDLA
+40 DTVELTYEIPEGDALR
-54 MSSVPEMDSGIDVL
+54 SVPEMDSGIDVL
-68 SSVTLSKAVIS
+68 SSVALSKAVIT
-79 PGVAGMASVK
+79 PGVAGVASVK
-89 LTYSKPVVEAEE
+89 LTYTKPKVEEE
-101 EEDDDDTDGEDGSGE
+101 EEDSEGGENGSEEGEGSGE
-116 EDSDDGGNDE
+116 GGEGE
-126 EGSWTIG
+126 EGSSPARTVS
-133 GNKFTTSFDVTV
+133 FTTSFDVTV

-178 LVPEVDGSG
+178 LVPEVDNAG

-206 KTGSKAFDL
+206 NTGSKAFDL
-215 INKGVTSYKD
+215 INKGVTAYKD

-236 RSDKSDID
+236 RTDKSDIS
-244 SVGTIGNP
+244 SVGTINDP
-252 PKAPKFKDR
+252 PKAPKFPNR

>member
-1 MATMRTGFGSG
+1 
-12 GDRMVWFGNTGYT
+12 MVWFGHTGYT
-25 ITGLTIELSRDRETG
+25 ITALTIELSRDRETG
-40 DTVELTYEIPEDLA
+40 DTVELTYEIPEGDALR
-54 MSSVPEMDSGIDVL
+54 SVPEMDSGIDVL
-68 SSVTLSKAVIS
+68 SSVALSKAVIT
-79 PGVAGMASVK
+79 PGVAGVASVK
-89 LTYSKPVVEAEE
+89 LTYTKPKVEEE
-101 EEDDDDTDGEDGSGE
+101 EEDSEGGENDSEEGEGSGE
-116 EDSDDGGNDE
+116 GGEGE
-126 EGSWTIG
+126 EGSSPARTVS
-133 GNKFTTSFDVTV
+133 FTTSFDVTV

-178 LVPEVDGSG
+178 LVPEVDNAG

-206 KTGSKAFDL
+206 NTGSKAFDL
-215 INKGVTSYKD
+215 INKGVTAYKD

-236 RSDKSDID
+236 RTDKSDIS
-244 SVGTIGNP
+244 SVGTINDP
-252 PKAPKFKDR
+252 PKAPKFPNR
-261 TWLQVSSN
+261 SWLQVSSN

>member
-1 MATMRTGFGSG
+1 
-12 GDRMVWFGNTGYT
+12 MVWFGHTGYT
-25 ITGLTIELSRDRETG
+25 ITALTIELSRDRETG
-40 DTVELTYEIPEDLA
+40 DTVELTYEIPEGDALR
-54 MSSVPEMDSGIDVL
+54 SVPEMDSGIDVL
-68 SSVTLSKAVIS
+68 SSVALSKAVIT
-79 PGVAGMASVK
+79 PGVAGVASVK
-89 LTYSKPVVEAEE
+89 LTYTKPKVEEE
-101 EEDDDDTDGEDGSGE
+101 EEDSEGGENGSEEGEGSGEDGEGE
-116 EDSDDGGNDE
+116 EDS
-126 EGSWTIG
+126 SPARAVS
-133 GNKFTTSFDVTV
+133 FTTSFDVTV

-178 LVPEVDGSG
+178 LVPEVDNAG

-206 KTGSKAFDL
+206 NTGSKAFDL
-215 INKGVTSYKD
+215 INKGVTAYKD

-236 RSDKSDID
+236 RTDKSDIS
-244 SVGTIGNP
+244 SVGTINDP
-252 PKAPKFKDR
+252 PKAPKFPNR
-261 TWLQVSSN
+261 SWLQVSSN